1 MKFTVEINEIET
13 KKVTI
18 EKISETRSGSFK
30 RSTKLT
36 NLLTKKEGSVAA
48 LVNSTKHLKKI

>member
-18 EKISETRSGSFK
+18 EKISEARSGSLK

-36 NLLTKKEGSVAA
+36 NLLTKKEGSMAS
-48 LVNSTKHLKKI
+48 LVNSTKH